1 MDQELCNVSN
11 LRFKDVPVSMALL
24 TLDHLQCGK
33 ALGSS
38 SMWRI
43 SSRSSGQKSLVHHP
57 MLECFPR
64 NIWKRQVQTEVIFS
78 THPQLETITHANV
91 GEESLLPCKSQKH
104 IHYKDIQ
111 RLQNILTKPTSTTK
125 TSGTMWLCD
134 LSINWLQNPPLQ
146 QKRVWLWIFRANY
159 LKHTLN
165 ISMSF
170 WNIVTPREAIENKHC
185 ALLSAR
191 RSATTDPK

>member
-1 MDQELCNVSN
+1 MEIKSQNPWNSLVGGHIEPQCVASS
-11 LRFKDVPVSMALL
+11 FKMRAGCTRCIQNQGLPAYGPKTLQQFQLEVQGCPSQHGTLDPWPSPVSVVRL
-24 TLDHLQCGK
+24 
-33 ALGSS
+33 

-64 NIWKRQVQTEVIFS
+64 NIWKPQVQREVIFS
-78 THPQLETITHANV
+78 THPQVETVKHVNV

-125 TSGTMWLCD
+125 TSGTM
-134 LSINWLQNPPLQ
+134 
-146 QKRVWLWIFRANY
+146 
-159 LKHTLN
+159 
-165 ISMSF
+165 
-170 WNIVTPREAIENKHC
+170 
-185 ALLSAR
+185 
-191 RSATTDPK
+191 